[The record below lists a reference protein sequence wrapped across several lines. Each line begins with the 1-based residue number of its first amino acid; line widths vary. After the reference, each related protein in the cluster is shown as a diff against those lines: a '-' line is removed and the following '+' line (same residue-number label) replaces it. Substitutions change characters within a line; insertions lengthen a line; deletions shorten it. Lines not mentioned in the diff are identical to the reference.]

1 VGKVEGK
8 LLEEKYKT
16 YSLRYKISKEGYYS
30 KNGFVFLR
38 ENDTVGEEVTLL
50 RPIDYLNQEFLTSK
64 EGANLKTKILAFLDI
79 ILLQGILADSYVIPK
94 SFNLVTFKGKR
105 YLKMALMNTN
115 VYNSLKLN
123 KYDIGKTLFDEAIR
137 KILTPLNSH
146 ISDQLFYGYDIIIT
160 GHTKSFADKYAV
172 SKSIE
177 YRFLMPQTIVSRYKD
192 KEVSGQ
198 KLLDESIILM
208 DDERIELKLQ

>member
-1 VGKVEGK
+1 
-8 LLEEKYKT
+8 
-16 YSLRYKISKEGYYS
+16 
-30 KNGFVFLR
+30 
-38 ENDTVGEEVTLL
+38 
-50 RPIDYLNQEFLTSK
+50 
-64 EGANLKTKILAFLDI
+64 
-79 ILLQGILADSYVIPK
+79 
-94 SFNLVTFKGKR
+94 
-105 YLKMALMNTN
+105 MALMNTN